1 MKLNRSFTFI
11 RPAPL
16 IVLLLFLSVSAIS
29 AETKLTGRDLAQQVF
44 DRDRGSNSKAD
55 AIMVLVDKNGHK
67 RTRTFENQRMVKE
80 NLETQLIRFTSPADI
95 AGTAFLTVE
104 KPGWATDQFLYLPAL
119 RRTRRI
125 VSSQKSSR
133 FVNSDFTYEDM
144 ERHRVDDYDYTI
156 TGSVTTAGVDC
167 YILETTPKAET
178 VSQYTR
184 TIGHIAK
191 AALVPLY
198 GEYFDAR
205 GTKIKQYKVLNLE
218 RIQGIWTESTVLME
232 DLKKDH
238 QTYIKI
244 QHIEYNTDIDPSHL
258 SIQVLEGH

>member
-1 MKLNRSFTFI
+1 MTFYRYITFI
-11 RPAPL
+11 FPTMVIALWLFLPAPL
-16 IVLLLFLSVSAIS
+16 IN
-29 AETKLTGRDLAQQVF
+29 AETTLSGRDLAQQVF
-44 DRDRGSNSKAD
+44 DRNRGDNSASD

-67 RTRTFENQRMVKE
+67 RTRTFRNLRMLK
-80 NLETQLIRFTSPADI
+80 NDLETQLIRFTSPADI
-95 AGTAFLTVE
+95 EGTAFLTVE
-104 KPGWATDQFLYLPAL
+104 KPGWETDQFLFLPAL

-144 ERHRVDDYDYTI
+144 ERHRVDDYTYTI

-167 YILETTPKAET
+167 YILETTPKPAT
-178 VSQYTR
+178 VSQYAK

-191 AALVPLY
+191 ATLVPLY
-198 GEYFDAR
+198 GEYFDAK

-218 RIQGIWTESTVLME
+218 IIQKIWTESTVLME
-232 DLKKDH
+232 DLKKNH

-244 QHIEYNTDIDPSHL
+244 QHIEYNTDIDPSQL
-258 SIQVLEGH
+258 SRQALENH